1 MEYEVGDAEEDV
13 ERGCA
18 KRLKHIN

>member
-1 MEYEVGDAEEDV
+1 MEYEVKVADREDF

-18 KRLKHIN
+18 KRLSGM